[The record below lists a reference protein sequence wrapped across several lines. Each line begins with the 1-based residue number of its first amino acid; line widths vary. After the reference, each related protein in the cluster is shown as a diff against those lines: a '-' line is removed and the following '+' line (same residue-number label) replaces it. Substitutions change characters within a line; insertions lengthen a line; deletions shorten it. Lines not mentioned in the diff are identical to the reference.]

1 MIFKQDN
8 TGGGGREGLGGREGG
23 TEGEGERGGEVE
35 GERERE
41 LIQGT
46 SYVLKR

>member
-8 TGGGGREGLGGREGG
+8 TGGAGREGLGGREGG
-23 TEGEGERGGEVE
+23 TEEREKGGEEE

-41 LIQGT
+41 LVQGT